1 MTVFDCKEL
10 NKVAK
15 ALDEKNIVWKNK
27 SSHATERIHFMVG
40 GITVS
45 VISGPHTYGG
55 EAGLLE
61 TMPPTTQMPVDG
73 YSLLDWAKDV
83 EGWLT
88 ADVVINFWINENL

>member
-1 MTVFDCKEL
+1 MAIFDCKEL

-15 ALDEKNIVWKNK
+15 ALDERGIVWKNK
-27 SSHATERIHFMVG
+27 TSHATERIHFMVG

-45 VISGPHTYGG
+45 VINGPHTYGG

-61 TMPPTTQMPVDG
+61 TMPPTTQMPVEG

-88 ADVVINFWINENL
+88 ADAVINVWINENS